1 MRRPS
6 AAAYDRI
13 AHLYDVDM
21 ARNMPFDDVALYAQI
36 CCDEGGRALE
46 LGCGNGRV
54 LIELDSRGIDAVGID
69 RSPRMLE
76 ELRAKAL
83 ARAASIDVGLMDA
96 RMLAFGPSLFQV
108 VLCPYSLV
116 TYMTGANDV
125 DLMLEGIARVLR
137 PGGAAVLDAF
147 VPRPLAPSPRFVA
160 DYSRPFRGA
169 TLTRSKRIST
179 IAPGINRIERRYE
192 IVSAGGTTIE
202 RLRTSEEIREFTP
215 DELAVQLAAH
225 GLEVEQSWWDYG
237 ARQQLADAQFFTL
250 LGRLRAP
257 R

>member
-1 MRRPS
+1 
-6 AAAYDRI
+6 
-13 AHLYDVDM
+13 M

-54 LIELDSRGIDAVGID
+54 LIELNSRGVDAVGVD

-83 ARAASIDVGLMDA
+83 ARGVPIDVGLMDA
-96 RMLAFGPSLFQV
+96 RMLAFGRRLFQV

-137 PGGAAVLDAF
+137 PGGVAVLDAF
-147 VPRPLAPSPRFVA
+147 VPRPLTQRPRFVA
-160 DYSRPFRGA
+160 DYSRPFRGG

-179 IAPGINRIERRYE
+179 IAPRINRVDRRYE
-192 IVSAGGTTIE
+192 IVSADGATIE
-202 RLRTSEEIREFTP
+202 RLRTSEDIREFTA
-215 DELAVQLAAH
+215 DELVVRLAVH
-225 GLEVEQSWWDYG
+225 GLQVEQTWWDYG
-237 ARQQLADAQFFTL
+237 ATQRVADAQFFTL

-257 R
+257 D